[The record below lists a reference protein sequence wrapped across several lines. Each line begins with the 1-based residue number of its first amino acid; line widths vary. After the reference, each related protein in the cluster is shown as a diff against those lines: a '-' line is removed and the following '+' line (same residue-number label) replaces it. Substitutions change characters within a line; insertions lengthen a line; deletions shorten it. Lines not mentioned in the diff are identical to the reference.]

1 MRTPNSMYG
10 ACHAKLHARAMAR
23 VGGANSEGGRLKTPD
38 FGLVEAEG
46 TLFRACTNKK
56 SCMRMPRMPHAAT
69 CPQRTLS
76 SHFYGNGARWKGR
89 RRGRSG
95 ERTTNL
101 LHQSLGDGSRM
112 ARHLDASPS
121 LISISQARLFRS
133 SRFFVWGLSRALG
146 PRSVPSE
153 WLRLRSG
160 FSKGSQVTA
169 LTINRN

>member
-1 MRTPNSMYG
+1 MPCHAVC
-10 ACHAKLHARAMAR
+10 ACHGARGWEKNSGGGCHKTPEFDHERTAEALLEPAQTLHPSCACFKAATDAIA
-23 VGGANSEGGRLKTPD
+23 GNGGR
-38 FGLVEAEG
+38 
-46 TLFRACTNKK
+46 
-56 SCMRMPRMPHAAT
+56 AT
-69 CPQRTLS
+69 
-76 SHFYGNGARWKGR
+76 GGIGGGR
-89 RRGRSG
+89 G
-95 ERTTNL
+95 ERTGNRL
-101 LHQSLGDGSRM
+101 DRCPANALKEL
-112 ARHLDASPS
+112 RHLDASPS